1 MDGLILAAGF
11 GSRLRD
17 LFASKP
23 LAEVN
28 GVTLLEIAVRQLASA
43 GVGNGAGK
51 GGGQIVVVT
60 GYQADAVEAA
70 VADLRTRLELEI
82 VTTRVDDWEKPNGY
96 SVLAGAKLLRAN
108 YLLVMCDHILSSAIL
123 RGLADTV
130 HSQHGVTLAID
141 RQTVSPLI
149 DPDDAT
155 FVQTCGAGMIERIGK
170 GLARYNAVDCG
181 AFLATPS
188 LAHAIVE
195 AIDLGK
201 PGSLSDGMQIL
212 ADRGAAATFDIGDA
226 WWMDVDDPK
235 AHSMAL
241 DLLDERFSLLS
252 NNGAWG
258 HRVKAGVNT

>member
-43 GVGNGAGK
+43 GAGK
-51 GGGQIVVVT
+51 DGGRIVVVT

-70 VADLRTRLELEI
+70 VADLRARMELEI
-82 VTTRVDDWEKPNGY
+82 ITTRVDDWEKPNGH

-123 RGLADTV
+123 RGLAGAG

-155 FVQTCGAGMIERIGK
+155 WVQTRGACLIERIGK
-170 GLARYNAVDCG
+170 GLEAYDAVDCG
-181 AFLATPS
+181 AFLATPA
-188 LAHAIVE
+188 LAEAIVE
-195 AIDLGK
+195 AIDQGK
-201 PGSLSDGMQIL
+201 PGSLSDGMQML
-212 ADRGAAATFDIGDA
+212 ADRGAAATHDIGDA

-235 AHSMAL
+235 AHRMAQ
-241 DLLDERFSLLS
+241 DLLDERFSLLG
-252 NNGAWG
+252 NDAAWG
-258 HRVKAGVNT
+258 HRLEAGVNA